1 MIKFSRFLILVTMFS
16 IFGLLGTRAV
26 SALTFSSDVEVGFTF
41 NPMIS
46 ISLSSADL
54 VIPELA
60 PGSMADSNEIT
71 VTVTT
76 NTAYGYTLN
85 ATVGQEDDYETRD
98 LVLDNNGSGSSNS
111 VTAPV
116 FSSLNFGASEA
127 TIATDSTWGYAY
139 KTSET
144 NSTWSNYSGLPLYS
158 DNDNVTTLINTDAAA
173 ASDYITFKIGARAS
187 TTQASGEYKNVIN
200 FIAVANPE
208 PQLGPVACEGGKIC
222 YNVNALSGTEGA
234 MGQQA
239 KDDSNND
246 IVDGAS
252 VTLLASNY
260 SRAGYGFAGWSD
272 VYDYDIN
279 PNAKFYGPNETIT
292 VPNGTTTDGLSL
304 YAVWIKSV
312 GYLQNSAV
320 VNTLCGNG
328 SNSLTIAPTDGT
340 ANLDSVSA
348 LTDQRDDQTYAI
360 AKLADGKCWMIE
372 NLRLESTNSDNS
384 TGTLAQG
391 YGTSTTFGNFGGLAD
406 AESTNFSNSTTA
418 NSLYYSGTQSGTA
431 SINIGTINI
440 PGQRMPRYNNL
451 NTTNRATN
459 PTSNT
464 FTGDNTTGGMYSYGN
479 YYTWSAAIANLTS
492 TGTTD
497 SSVTNTSL
505 CPTGW
510 RLPLGNNSTGDIEQ
524 GAADAANKVGGFSYL
539 DRKMGGTGSSQSTA
553 AASLR
558 WRTFPNN
565 FLYSGYFNGSSA
577 YNRGSSGNY
586 WSSTAYKYGYSYY
599 LSLRSSYVSPGG
611 PYIDKYYG
619 YSIRCTASAGT

>member
-1 MIKFSRFLILVTMFS
+1 MNKLRHFLLLTLMLGVMS
-16 IFGLLGTRAV
+16 GLISAGST
-26 SALTFSSDVEVGFTF
+26 SALTFSSDADISFTF

-98 LVLDNNGSGSSNS
+98 LVLDNNGSGNSNS

-139 KTSET
+139 RTSET

-158 DNDNVTTLINTDAAA
+158 DNDNVTTLIDTDAAA

-222 YNVNALSGTEGA
+222 YNVNALSGTEGT
-234 MGQQA
+234 MGRQTA
-239 KDDSNND
+239 SA
-246 IVDGAS
+246 DGAS

-292 VPNGTTTDGLSL
+292 VPNGTTADGLSL

-348 LTDQRDDQTYAI
+348 LTDQRDDETYAV

-372 NLRLESTNSDNS
+372 NLRLDNS
-384 TGTLAQG
+384 ATLTIANTNKPLNDGTNVTLKHNYSDTETYNTLSASQDP
-391 YGTSTTFGNFGGLAD
+391 T
-406 AESTNFSNSTTA
+406 TTA
-418 NSLYYSGTQSGTA
+418 WCTTNAASCDDQSMLFTG
-431 SINIGTINI
+431 
-440 PGQRMPRYNNL
+440 
-451 NTTNRATN
+451 NTTNRASG
-459 PTSNT
+459 PTAN
-464 FTGDNTTGGMYSYGN
+464 GVAMYSYGN
-479 YYTWSAAIANLTS
+479 YYNWYSATAGNGTYSFGTNNNSVAGDLCPAGWHLPKGGRKANVDVSDFWKLSRATIGVDPANFANDYFYY
-492 TGTTD
+492 TGTPEGTD
-497 SSVTNTSL
+497 AS
-505 CPTGW
+505 
-510 RLPLGNNSTGDIEQ
+510 
-524 GAADAANKVGGFSYL
+524 NK
-539 DRKMGGTGSSQSTA
+539 M
-553 AASLR
+553 
-558 WRTFPNN
+558 RTYPNN
-565 FLYSGYFNGSSA
+565 FVYSGSVSSGSVGS
-577 YNRGSSGNY
+577 RGSYGYY
-586 WSSTAYKYGYSYY
+586 WSSTAVSSNYAYNLSLSSSNVYPGTINYYKYNG
-599 LSLRSSYVSPGG
+599 RTVRCVAPG
-611 PYIDKYYG
+611 I
-619 YSIRCTASAGT
+619 